1 MSALQ
6 KKQTYFITLFS
17 TGQGIKPDFEKKNN
31 FKIRVKSFSSSITY
45 IVFHFCI
52 ILELMNVY
60 K

>member
-31 FKIRVKSFSSSITY
+31 FKIRVKSFSSSIT
-45 IVFHFCI
+45 
-52 ILELMNVY
+52 
-60 K
+60 